1 MNLITLLLV
10 GLIELQ
16 IIVAILF
23 AMKKM
28 GHLRST
34 ARKATFVDTSA
45 LMDGRIALAASTGF
59 FPSSVVIPKS
69 VLAELQL
76 LADGSDSDKRARA
89 RHGLDIAKALR
100 DNPRINVT
108 ILNDK
113 AGSTGV
119 DDQLLKLAKQYNGS
133 ICTIDFNLNK
143 VAQAE
148 GIAVLNINELA
159 QQIRAN
165 YLPGEKVSI
174 AIIQKGSESH
184 QGVGYLADGTM
195 AVIDEAKSDIG
206 KTVSVEITRSIQTAA
221 GRMLFGKK
229 IAQQT
234 EKKKPQVRKKQTR
247 PKSAEDSLVELANR

>member
-1 MNLITLLLV
+1 MNLLLLALV
-10 GLIELQ
+10 GIIELQ
-16 IIVAILF
+16 IIVAF
-23 AMKKM
+23 VYYVKKK
-28 GHLRST
+28 GLHRPLT
-34 ARKATFVDTSA
+34 RKATFVDTSA

-76 LADGSDSDKRARA
+76 LADGSDSDRRARA

-100 DNPRINVT
+100 DNPRLSVT
-108 ILNDK
+108 ILNDN
-113 AGSTGV
+113 AGSNGV
-119 DDQLLKLAKQYNGS
+119 DDQLLKLAKQYHGS

-165 YLPGEKVSI
+165 YLPGEKVSL

-206 KTVSVEITRSIQTAA
+206 KTISVEITRSIQTAA

-229 IAQQT
+229 TTSQV
-234 EKKKPQVRKKQTR
+234 EKKKSQVRKKQVR